1 MKTPKQRREILL
13 SLLQNTIFHF
23 FVANLA
29 VLIII
34 KLANIINLYS
44 LQIICKTVGYGFYY
58 YLATPFIMYWLS
70 YASQRAINKFKLIT
84 TIVFMSVYSYILW
97 DSYFFFKK
105 TIDALLLAIDP
116 YQW

>member
-23 FVANLA
+23 FVANFSVFIL
-29 VLIII
+29 L
-34 KLANIINLYS
+34 KLANIIDLYF
-44 LQIICKTVGYGFYY
+44 LQILCKTLSYGFYY

-70 YASQRAINKFKLIT
+70 YASQGVINKFKVIT
-84 TIVFMSVYSYILW
+84 TITFMSLYSYILW
-97 DSYFFFKK
+97 DSYFFFRK